1 MPSGHCAVYSKGRTF
16 MTEKELG
23 RALLNLDLTPAPA
36 APDPQQLTR
45 KILDR
50 DQRRIRLLAGLATL
64 FWILTAVGI
73 VCLCPFYVIVV
84 APRLRAYQAGRAQLA
99 NDWNDWATVGDW
111 AAYWILACILSLLLA
126 AVCTVLLILLS
137 RRATLRQIN
146 ASLAGISEQL
156 KHLRQV
162 PPSESRGLTGNA

>member
-1 MPSGHCAVYSKGRTF
+1 

-23 RALLNLDLTPAPA
+23 RALLNLDMAPSPA
-36 APDPQQLTR
+36 APDPRQLTR
-45 KILDR
+45 QILERDR
-50 DQRRIRLLAGLATL
+50 RRIRLLTGLATF
-64 FWILTAVGI
+64 FWVLTTVGI
-73 VCLCPFYVIVV
+73 VCLCPFYVLVV

-99 NDWNDWATVGDW
+99 NDWNDWAMVGDW
-111 AAYWILACILSLLLA
+111 AAYWILACIICLLLA

-146 ASLAGISEQL
+146 ASLVEISEQL